1 MQVEH
6 CLQSSAQGRCDGG
19 LSSGY
24 VDGLNVVLME
34 APRARLRCKLAE
46 GALGWCQGRRWP
58 VLSSCPLWL
67 LEHREET
74 YRAQLTTNFPPE
86 K

>member
-1 MQVEH
+1 MRVEH

-34 APRARLRCKLAE
+34 APRAVYSAV
-46 GALGWCQGRRWP
+46 P
-58 VLSSCPLWL
+58 
-67 LEHREET
+67 
-74 YRAQLTTNFPPE
+74 RAGVTDA
-86 K
+86 